1 MVQNVSEYDNGI
13 AHCRAPRNDARGED
27 AETEKSTAMTKHTL
41 SNATETGHI
50 HVGKGLNEGALGV
63 VGSTMIGLASTAPL
77 YSLAATLGYVILAVG
92 AQAPLVFIV
101 ACIPMVFAAFAY
113 QELNREVPDC
123 GTTFVWGTKAF
134 GPVTGWIGGWAVAV
148 ASIMV
153 LANVGEITGQYFWL
167 LLGNTEFAE
176 NRVIVI
182 VTSVVFMALMT
193 FISTIGVQIGER
205 LQMVLV
211 GVQIIAMVLFG
222 VLALVNADAGTNA
235 GSVAFDWNWFNPAE
249 LTSWSGFMQAVLLAL
264 FIYWGWDT
272 CLALNEE
279 TKNPRTTPGRAALS
293 SIVVLIVLYV
303 GVSVAVMMFAGFGD
317 TGYGLTN
324 AENLDDVFTVLGGA
338 LFGPWGWFLILGVL
352 LSAASST
359 QTTILPTARG
369 TLSMAVY
376 RALPAKFAE
385 LHPKFKTPW
394 FSTTVMGIAAILY
407 YVGMSIL
414 SEDML
419 ADSLTSMGLAVAL
432 YYAITSFACV
442 WYFRGTLRDSARNL
456 WMRGILP
463 ALGGL
468 MLGYA
473 FVQSAIDMWATDYG
487 ETVLLGVGGAFVIG
501 VGAILIG
508 FIFMGMWWLRP
519 SSRPFFRGES
529 LNRDTEVLVPDE

>member
-1 MVQNVSEYDNGI
+1 
-13 AHCRAPRNDARGED
+13 
-27 AETEKSTAMTKHTL
+27 MTKHTL
-41 SNATETGHI
+41 DNATETGHI

-77 YSLAATLGYVILAVG
+77 YSLAATLGYVIVAVG

-113 QELNREVPDC
+113 QELNREIPDC

-134 GPVTGWIGGWAVAV
+134 GPVVGWIGGWAVAV

-167 LLGNTEFAE
+167 LLGNEEFAA
-176 NRVIVI
+176 NRGIVI
-182 VTSVVFMALMT
+182 ATSVVFMALMT
-193 FISTIGVQIGER
+193 FVSTIGVQIGER

-211 GVQIIAMVLFG
+211 GIQIVAMVLFG
-222 VLALVNADAGTNA
+222 VLALMHAGAGTNP
-235 GSVAFDWNWFNPAE
+235 GSVSFDWNWFNPAG
-249 LTSWSGFMQAVLLAL
+249 LASWSGFMQAVLLAL

-279 TKNPRTTPGRAALS
+279 TKNPRKTPGRAALS
-293 SIVVLIVLYV
+293 SIVVLIILYV

-317 TGYGLTN
+317 TGFGLTN
-324 AENLDDVFTVLGGA
+324 AENLDDVFTVLGNA

-394 FSTTVMGIAAILY
+394 FSTTVMGIAAIIY
-407 YVGMSIL
+407 YVGMSLL

-442 WYFRGTLRDSARNL
+442 WYFRDTLRDSARNL

-473 FVQSAIDMWATDYG
+473 FVQSAIDMWAKDYG

-508 FIFMGMWWLRP
+508 FVFMAIWWLRP
-519 SSRPFFRGES
+519 DSKPFFRGES

>member
-1 MVQNVSEYDNGI
+1 MHNVSESDNAI
-13 AHCRAPRNDARGED
+13 ECCRAPRNEARGED
-27 AETEKSTAMTKHTL
+27 AETEMSTAMTKHTL

-113 QELNREVPDC
+113 QELNREIPDC

-182 VTSVVFMALMT
+182 VTSVVFMAVMT

-317 TGYGLTN
+317 SGYGLTN
-324 AENLDDVFTVLGGA
+324 AENLDDVFTVLGSA

-473 FVQSAIDMWATDYG
+473 FVQSAIDMWAKDYG

-508 FIFMGMWWLRP
+508 FVFMGLWWLRP

-529 LNRDTEVLVPDE
+529 LNRDTAVLVPDE

>member
-1 MVQNVSEYDNGI
+1 
-13 AHCRAPRNDARGED
+13 
-27 AETEKSTAMTKHTL
+27 MTKHTL
-41 SNATETGHI
+41 DNATETGHI

-77 YSLAATLGYVILAVG
+77 YSLAATLGYVIVAVG

-101 ACIPMVFAAFAY
+101 ACVPMIFAAFAY
-113 QELNREVPDC
+113 QELNRAMPDC

-167 LLGNTEFAE
+167 LLGNEEFAA
-176 NRVIVI
+176 NRGIVI
-182 VTSVVFMALMT
+182 GTSVVFMAIMT
-193 FISTIGVQIGER
+193 FISTIGVQMGER

-211 GVQIIAMVLFG
+211 GIQILAMVLFG
-222 VLALVNADAGTNA
+222 ALALLHAGDGSNA

-279 TKNPRTTPGRAALS
+279 TKNPRKTPGRAALS

-317 TGYGLTN
+317 TGFGLTN
-324 AENLDDVFTVLGGA
+324 EANLDDVFTVLGGA

-394 FSTTVMGIAAILY
+394 FSTTVMGLAAIVY
-407 YVGMSIL
+407 YVGMSLL

-442 WYFRGTLRDSARNL
+442 WYFRDTLRESARNL

-473 FVQSAIDMWATDYG
+473 FVQSAIDMWAKEYG

-508 FIFMGMWWLRP
+508 FVLMALWWLRP
-519 SSRPFFRGES
+519 NSRPFFRGES

>member
-1 MVQNVSEYDNGI
+1 
-13 AHCRAPRNDARGED
+13 
-27 AETEKSTAMTKHTL
+27 MTKHTL
-41 SNATETGHI
+41 DNATETGHI

-63 VGSTMIGLASTAPL
+63 IGSTMIGLASTAPL
-77 YSLAATLGYVILAVG
+77 YSLAATLGYVIVAVG

-101 ACIPMVFAAFAY
+101 ACVPMIFAAFAY
-113 QELNREVPDC
+113 QELNRAMPDC

-167 LLGNTEFAE
+167 LLGNEEFAA
-176 NRVIVI
+176 NRGIVI
-182 VTSVVFMALMT
+182 GTSVVFMAIMT
-193 FISTIGVQIGER
+193 FISTIGVQMGER

-211 GVQIIAMVLFG
+211 GIQILAMVLFG
-222 VLALVNADAGTNA
+222 ALALLHAGDGSNA

-279 TKNPRTTPGRAALS
+279 TKNPRKTPGRAALS

-317 TGYGLTN
+317 TGFGLTN
-324 AENLDDVFTVLGGA
+324 EANLDDVFTVLGGA

-394 FSTTVMGIAAILY
+394 FSTTVMGLAAIVY
-407 YVGMSIL
+407 YVGMSLL

-442 WYFRGTLRDSARNL
+442 WYFRDTLRESARNL

-473 FVQSAIDMWATDYG
+473 FVQSAIDMWAKDYG

-508 FIFMGMWWLRP
+508 FVLMALWWLRP
-519 SSRPFFRGES
+519 NSRPFFRGES